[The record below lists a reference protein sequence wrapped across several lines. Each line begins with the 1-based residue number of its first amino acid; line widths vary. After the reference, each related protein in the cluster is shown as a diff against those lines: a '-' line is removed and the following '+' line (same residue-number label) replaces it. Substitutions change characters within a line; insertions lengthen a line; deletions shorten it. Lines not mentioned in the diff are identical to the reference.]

1 MLFVKKRPNLIWEA
15 LESTIRVDELKGK
28 RMNCKEILDA
38 IHYPLN
44 TRTQQNIV
52 VKWLKSKG
60 ALRSPRSEYRLVLR
74 DNIDD
79 DVIFSHSCLLF

>member
-1 MLFVKKRPNLIWEA
+1 MLFLKKRTHPIWDV
-15 LESTIRVDELKGK
+15 LEDKILVDELRGH

-38 IHYPLN
+38 IHYPFN

-74 DNIDD
+74 DHIDD